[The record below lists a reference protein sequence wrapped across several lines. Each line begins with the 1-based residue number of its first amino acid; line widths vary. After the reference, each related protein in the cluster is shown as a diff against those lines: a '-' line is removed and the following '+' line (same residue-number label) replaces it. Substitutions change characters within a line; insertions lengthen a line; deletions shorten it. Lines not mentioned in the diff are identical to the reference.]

1 MFNARE
7 NRLMGDNTTGSQL
20 AAQQDAAALD
30 VGAQVIGDDGR
41 PPVRIVRSTVPDG
54 FVDPRDAWRANVEAS
69 RAAAEA
75 EVGRI
80 PGVTITRGP
89 IQKTT
94 PEPGD
99 ADWHGY
105 GS

>member
-7 NRLMGDNTTGSQL
+7 NRLMNENTTGSAL
-20 AAQQDAAALD
+20 AASQHSGVMDEGVQI
-30 VGAQVIGDDGR
+30 IGDDGR
-41 PPVRIVRSTVPDG
+41 PEVRVVRSITPDG
-54 FVDPRDAWRANVEAS
+54 YVDPRDAWRANVEAS

-89 IQKTT
+89 IKPTT
-94 PEPGD
+94 PEPDGEG
-99 ADWHGY
+99 WMGY